1 MVRNIFHFTN
11 KTGSSQH
18 LENAQVERDLAHI
31 AMKLSNARWVALVK
45 CNGLLYSIFPSHSEI
60 GEDRISAMSAAMMSL
75 GERIAREL
83 KDGEFQYTLIAGA
96 DGMTL
101 MLGLSQDYV
110 LTIGLSR
117 DISVSTVF
125 ESLRESI
132 LPLLRT
138 LQIENLP
145 WL

>member
-1 MVRNIFHFTN
+1 MLRKIFHFAY
-11 KTGSSQH
+11 KTGSSNRP
-18 LENAQVERDLAHI
+18 EKSEVERDLARI
-31 AMKLSNARWVALVK
+31 AIQLSKARWVALVT
-45 CNGLLYSIFPSHSEI
+45 CDGLLYSIFPSHSEI
-60 GEDRISAMSAAMMSL
+60 GEDRVSAMSAATLSF

-96 DGMTL
+96 DGTTL
-101 MLGLSQDYV
+101 VLALNQDYV

-117 DISVSTVF
+117 DISTSTVF

-138 LQIENLP
+138 LQLENLP

>member
-1 MVRNIFHFTN
+1 MLRKIFNFITETN
-11 KTGSSQH
+11 SYNRPEKS
-18 LENAQVERDLAHI
+18 QVERDLACI
-31 AMKLSNARWVALVK
+31 TTQLPEIRWTALVT
-45 CNGLLYSIFPSHSEI
+45 CDGLLYGIFPSHSEI
-60 GEDRISAMSAAMMSL
+60 GEDRVSAMSAAMLSL

-101 MLGLSQDYV
+101 VLALNQDYV

-117 DISVSTVF
+117 DISISTVF

-138 LQIENLP
+138 LQLENLP